1 VSWATAD
8 AIEGYIAILSGS
20 FRFIGGNGK
29 RTGAAMMG
37 SKWRRKLPVAVSVP
51 LSITNHETERPL
63 TGNLL
68 GFNEPDN
75 LDSWPT
81 AAPFPGHKGPTRPRV
96 PRATLPNSSS
106 SRQLPAY
113 LIRPLLF
120 VVPFLGLHLLTM
132 YPPYNN
138 SQPHYPENGYQQ
150 PPQPPPQQPPASNSH
165 PARDRDPPHPSAH
178 RLIGTP
184 LDFSTGQFA
193 GKHVRA
199 ELIELQKADLGR
211 KYVPIIPPLSLSLS
225 LSPTSSNIHSSLS
238 FLKVRSQGS
247 QTPRSTPGRSTQIF
261 LLVSRH

>member
-1 VSWATAD
+1 
-8 AIEGYIAILSGS
+8 
-20 FRFIGGNGK
+20 
-29 RTGAAMMG
+29 MMG

-225 LSPTSSNIHSSLS
+225 HFVKHPFIPL
-238 FLKVRSQGS
+238 FLKGTLARIADPSIH
-247 QTPRSTPGRSTQIF
+247 PRSFNSNFSTRIPALRDPMRKWRITSCASPS
-261 LLVSRH
+261 LLLLP